1 MKDYNSY
8 LKNLILQKVVKQ
20 QKIIKLNAVITHF
33 YFQYVWIMMSNIS
46 TSSGLISIVIEA
58 FRTLFLTNFKKKKK
72 NTNLTSNKPK
82 TF

>member
-1 MKDYNSY
+1 
-8 LKNLILQKVVKQ
+8 
-20 QKIIKLNAVITHF
+20 
-33 YFQYVWIMMSNIS
+33 MSNIS